1 MDIRKQADK
10 ETDNNIFE
18 HPNRKY
24 LKATQWLAF
33 SIQSKPTHSLKAQW
47 KLKVLMKS

>member
-18 HPNRKY
+18 RLNRKY

-33 SIQSKPTHSLKAQW
+33 SILKQTDTSSKS
-47 KLKVLMKS
+47 